1 MSLLTKFC
9 PEYSE
14 TQLRER
20 LSSLMGKPDE
30 QIPCEEVVRD
40 ALKLMD
46 PAERRPFEALSE
58 HMEERHRSDLIMAR
72 LKADNRKDME
82 DATPDVVKN
91 LRPDDIPQ
99 HAYLVYMPLTSSFA
113 AYWPSDGKKPLN
125 TSKTYGGKVTATQ
138 ALQHCVNWFYSH
150 YYKNGGAPWHR
161 QTEQRHFRVLSRPKP

>member
-1 MSLLTKFC
+1 
-9 PEYSE
+9 
-14 TQLRER
+14 
-20 LSSLMGKPDE
+20 MGKADE

-40 ALKLMD
+40 ALKLLD

-58 HMEERHRSDLIMAR
+58 HMEERHRSDLIMTR

-99 HAYLVYMPLTSSFA
+99 YAYLVYQPLTSSFA
-113 AYWPSDGKKPLN
+113 AYWPSDGKKPYN
-125 TSKTYGGKVTATQ
+125 TSKTYGGKTTATQ
-138 ALQHCVNWFYSH
+138 ALQHCVNWFYNH
-150 YYKNGGAPWHR
+150 YYKNGGAPWHW